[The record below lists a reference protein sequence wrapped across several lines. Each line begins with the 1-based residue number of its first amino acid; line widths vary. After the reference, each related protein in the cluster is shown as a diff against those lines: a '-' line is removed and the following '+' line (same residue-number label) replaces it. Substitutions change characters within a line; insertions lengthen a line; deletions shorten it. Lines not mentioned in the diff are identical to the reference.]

1 MINKRKNC
9 KYKWTHS
16 KHNGSI
22 AYLLRGEALYPTAN
36 SLGYGGTG
44 EVSKE
49 GVERMVEDLRKQ

>member
-1 MINKRKNC
+1 MKNKKKRC

-16 KHNGSI
+16 EHNGYI
-22 AYLLRGEALYPTAN
+22 AYIPRGEALYPTAN